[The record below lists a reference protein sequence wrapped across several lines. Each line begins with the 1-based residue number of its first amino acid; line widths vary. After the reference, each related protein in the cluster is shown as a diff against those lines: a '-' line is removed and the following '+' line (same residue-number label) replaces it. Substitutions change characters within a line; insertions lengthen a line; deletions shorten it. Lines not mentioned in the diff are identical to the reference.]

1 GGAGS
6 TWGSFGSPGLI
17 VASVILF
24 VLFLLW
30 DRGGEEPLG
39 PLSLFRDRHF
49 AIGNALA
56 AIVFFGMMGLF
67 LPLTIFLQSVLG
79 FSALKAGLTFA
90 PMSLVSMVV
99 APIAGRATDRFGG
112 KYILLA
118 GLSCFSVGMGLV
130 IWVSSLSAG

>member
-1 GGAGS
+1 
-6 TWGSFGSPGLI
+6 GL
-17 VASVILF
+17 VFRLG
-24 VLFLLW
+24 
-30 DRGGEEPLG
+30 RGREVPLV
-39 PLSLFRDRHF
+39 PLSLFQDLNF

-90 PMSLVSMVV
+90 PMSLTSMVI

-118 GLSCFSVGMGLV
+118 GLTCFRVGMGLV
-130 IWVSSLSAG
+130 